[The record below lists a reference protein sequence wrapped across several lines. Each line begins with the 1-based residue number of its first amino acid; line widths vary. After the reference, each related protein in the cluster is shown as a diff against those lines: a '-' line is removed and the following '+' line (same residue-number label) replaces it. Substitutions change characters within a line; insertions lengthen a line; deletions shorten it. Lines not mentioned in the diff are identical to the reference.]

1 MCIRDRLIL
10 IICILSYSTIS
21 AQKYTQKYI
30 KNAEQVAQIWLD
42 QINNH
47 NKYQDSYNILSQP
60 LKERYDKET
69 WVSLITELMQEF
81 GDLNNRTIEEIY
93 FQSEV
98 EGLEDG
104 FYVFAKYSVDY
115 EKTQNHSEFLL
126 LKQNYKREW
135 TIYDYNYEFQSKEK
149 KK

>member
-1 MCIRDRLIL
+1 MRKIIIL
-10 IICILSYSTIS
+10 IIFTLIFSTIS
-21 AQKYTQKYI
+21 AQKYTKKYI
-30 KNAEQVAQIWLD
+30 KNAEKVAQIWLG
-42 QINNH
+42 QINNYST
-47 NKYQDSYNILSQP
+47 YQDSYNILSQP

-81 GDLNNRTIEEIY
+81 GDLKSRTIEEIY

-98 EGLEDG
+98 EGLKDG

-135 TIYDYNYEFQSKEK
+135 TIYDFNYEFQSKEK
-149 KK
+149 E